1 MIKLVEGMF
10 HANAV
15 LLSGLA
21 LLAYNTDGG
30 MLLAALLFSMVL
42 LTEAGVILFKDE
54 ADPLASIERKVRK
67 VQRKVAKI
75 KAKKEKEKREQ
86 YLCSKC
92 QQTTPVMS

>member
-10 HANAV
+10 HANALM
-15 LLSGLA
+15 LLAVA
-21 LLAYNTDGG
+21 LIAYNTDGG
-30 MLLAALLFSMVL
+30 MLLAVILFSMAL
-42 LTEAGVILFKDE
+42 LTESAVLIFKDE
-54 ADPLASIERKVRK
+54 ADPLASIERKVRA

-75 KAKKEKEKREQ
+75 KAKQEKEKREQ